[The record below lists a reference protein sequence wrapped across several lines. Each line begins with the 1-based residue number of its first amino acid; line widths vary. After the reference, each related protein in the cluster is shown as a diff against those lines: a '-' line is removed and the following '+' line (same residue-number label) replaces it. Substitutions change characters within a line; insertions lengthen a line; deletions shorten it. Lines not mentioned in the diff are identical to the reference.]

1 MFADVLRHQTI
12 QEALYFHRAIQDAL
26 LDAVEQAG
34 AEAAVTPAMVIAAI
48 YVVGALG
55 ACVWANQGCVSVG
68 ASGSYVCI
76 CIRGTRVW
84 VHQGNACGCLRGT

>member
-48 YVVGALG
+48 YM
-55 ACVWANQGCVSVG
+55 VG

-76 CIRGTRVW
+76 CIRGMRVW
-84 VHQGNACGCLRGT
+84 VPQGNACECLRGMSVGASGARECVCIRGR